1 MSIQNAVDALQGQ
14 RLLVTRAAHQNSAQQ
29 ALIPALGGEA
39 VCLPLIQIEP
49 VSESDSA
56 YAESKRCILDL
67 DLYQKVIFVS
77 PNAVKLGVELI
88 EDFWPQLP
96 VGIDWIGI
104 GRQTVKQLEKQGI
117 RAWTSD
123 QGYDSEAL
131 LASDRLQQV
140 EGQRILILRGN
151 GGRDLMRSTLT
162 ARGARVDYG
171 TVYYRRLPGYSE
183 QTVRQK
189 LLDIPLSAL
198 LITSGEG
205 LLNLQ
210 TLITT
215 YSADRY
221 QALLNTLLIVP
232 SERIAVIAR
241 ELGYRRVRVAQG
253 PDDDSMVRATLP
265 GNDLEQLA

>member
-1 MSIQNAVDALQGQ
+1 MSTQNAADALQGQ
-14 RLLVTRAAHQNSAQQ
+14 RLLVTRAAHQSQVQQ
-29 ALIPALGGEA
+29 TLIQALGGTP
-39 VCLPLIQIEP
+39 VCLPLIEIEP
-49 VSESDSA
+49 VSESDSV
-56 YAESKRCILDL
+56 YADTKQHILDL

-77 PNAVKLGVELI
+77 PNAARLGVELI

-104 GRQTVKQLEKQGI
+104 GRQTVKQLEEFGI
-117 RAWTSD
+117 SAWSSA

-131 LASDRLQQV
+131 LSSDRFQQV

-151 GGRDLMRSTLT
+151 GGRDLMRNTLIS
-162 ARGARVDYG
+162 RGARVDYG

-183 QTVRQK
+183 QTLKQK
-189 LLDIPLSAL
+189 LLDEPLSAL

-215 YSADRY
+215 HSADRY
-221 QALLNTLLIVP
+221 QPLLNTLLIVP

>member
-1 MSIQNAVDALQGQ
+1 MSIQNAVNGLQGQ
-14 RLLVTRAAHQNSAQQ
+14 RLLVTRALHQSQAQQ
-29 ALIPALGGEA
+29 TLIQSLGGEA

-49 VSESDSA
+49 VSESDSV
-56 YAESKRCILDL
+56 YTDTKQRILDL

-77 PNAVKLGVELI
+77 PNAARLGVELI

-104 GRQTVKQLEKQGI
+104 GRQTVKQLEQQGI
-117 RAWTSD
+117 RAWSSD

-131 LASDRLQQV
+131 LSSDRFQQV
-140 EGQRILILRGN
+140 GGQRILILRGN
-151 GGRDLMRSTLT
+151 AGRDLMRSTLT
-162 ARGARVDYG
+162 ERGAKVDYG
-171 TVYYRRLPGYSE
+171 TVYYRRLPSYSE
-183 QTVRQK
+183 QTLKQK
-189 LLDIPLSAL
+189 LLDEPLSAL
-198 LITSGEG
+198 LITSGES

-215 YSADRY
+215 HSADRY

>member
-1 MSIQNAVDALQGQ
+1 MFIQSAADTLQGQ
-14 RLLVTRAAHQNSAQQ
+14 RLLVTRAEHQSQGQQ
-29 ALIPALGGEA
+29 ALIQALGGTP
-39 VCLPLIQIEP
+39 VCLPLIEIEP
-49 VSESDSA
+49 VSDSDAA
-56 YAESKRCILDL
+56 YADLKYCLLDL

-77 PNAVKLGVELI
+77 PNAARLGVELI
-88 EDFWPQLP
+88 EDFWPQPPL
-96 VGIDWIGI
+96 GIDWIGI
-104 GRQTVKQLEKQGI
+104 GRQTVKQLEQHGI
-117 RAWTSD
+117 PAWSSD

-131 LASDRLQQV
+131 LSSDRFQQV

-151 GGRDLMRSTLT
+151 GGRDLMRRTLT

-171 TVYYRRLPGYSE
+171 TVYYRRLPSYSE
-183 QTVRQK
+183 QTLKQK
-189 LLDIPLSAL
+189 LLGETLSAL
-198 LITSGEG
+198 LVTSGEG

-215 YSADRY
+215 HSVDRY
-221 QALLNTLLIVP
+221 QPLLNTLLIVP

-241 ELGYRRVRVAQG
+241 ELGYKRVRVAQG

>member
-1 MSIQNAVDALQGQ
+1 MSTQNAVDSLRGQ
-14 RLLVTRAAHQNSAQQ
+14 RLLVTRAVHQSQAQQ
-29 ALIPALGGEA
+29 ALIQALGGEA

-49 VSESDSA
+49 VSEADSV
-56 YAESKRCILDL
+56 YADLKYCLLDL

-77 PNAVKLGVELI
+77 PNAARLGVELI

-96 VGIDWIGI
+96 LGIDWIGI
-104 GRQTVKQLEKQGI
+104 GQQTVKQLEQLGI
-117 RAWTSD
+117 HAWSSD

-131 LASDRLQQV
+131 LCSDRFQQV

-151 GGRDLMRSTLT
+151 GGRDLMRNTLT
-162 ARGARVDYG
+162 ERGARVDYG
-171 TVYYRRLPGYSE
+171 TVYYRRLPSYSE
-183 QTVRQK
+183 QTLKQK
-189 LLDIPLSAL
+189 LLDEPLSAL
-198 LITSGEG
+198 LITSGES

-215 YSADRY
+215 HSADRY
-221 QALLNTLLIVP
+221 QPLLNTLLIVP